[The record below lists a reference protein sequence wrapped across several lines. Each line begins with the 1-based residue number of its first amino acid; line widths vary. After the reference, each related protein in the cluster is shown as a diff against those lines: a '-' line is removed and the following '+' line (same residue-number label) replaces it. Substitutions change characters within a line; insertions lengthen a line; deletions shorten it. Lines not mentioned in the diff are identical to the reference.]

1 MTRKVHA
8 KVMQSALPFSV
19 SSENSKEEFS
29 EEMEK
34 AAVFFLR
41 GDL

>member
-19 SSENSKEEFS
+19 PSENSKEEFS
-29 EEMEK
+29 EKMEK
-34 AAVFFLR
+34 AVIFFLR